1 MTGRLAGDDL
11 AITLTNVGADRVKQV
26 KALAGRSARLR
37 AHRFVV
43 EGPQGVREAVR
54 FAAASVLDVYLTAAA
69 HARNPEIAAE
79 AAAAGLRVYGC
90 SPEVAGAMSGD
101 AQGVIAVVGLER
113 AEGATLPVAPK
124 LVAILADARD
134 PGNAGTVIRAAD
146 AAGADA
152 IILAGE
158 SVEATNPK
166 VLRSSAGSFFHLP
179 VIEGLTLAEAV
190 TAARAAGLR
199 ILATD
204 GSGRVELGDGGASDA
219 SLAAPTAWVFGNEA
233 RGLSSADLAL
243 ADATVRIPM
252 YGRAESL
259 NLGAAATLC
268 LFASASAHRAG
279 ENTPAH
285 RARLDA
291 TP

>member
-1 MTGRLAGDDL
+1 V
-11 AITLTNVGADRVKQV
+11 ITLSNTGADRIKQV
-26 KALAGRSARLR
+26 RALAGRSARLR
-37 AHRFVV
+37 ARRFVV

-54 FAAASVLDVYLTAAA
+54 FAAPAVLDVYLTGAAN
-69 HARNPEIAAE
+69 ARHPEIASKAL
-79 AAAAGLRVYGC
+79 AAGLRVYGC
-90 SPEVAGAMSGD
+90 SPEVADAMSGD
-101 AQGVIAVVGLER
+101 GQGVIAVVGLEH
-113 AEGATLPVAPK
+113 AEGAALPPSPR

-152 IILAGE
+152 VILGGE

-166 VLRSSAGSFFHLP
+166 VLRSSAGSYFHLP
-179 VIEGLTLAEAV
+179 VIEGLTLEEAV

-199 ILATD
+199 ILAAD
-204 GSGRVELGDGGASDA
+204 GSGDAVLGSNAASAPDVA
-219 SLAAPTAWVFGNEA
+219 EPTAWIFGNEA
-233 RGLSSADLAL
+233 RGLSRQDLAL
-243 ADATVRIPM
+243 ADSVVRIPM

-268 LFASASAHRAG
+268 LFASAAAHHAST
-279 ENTPAH
+279 E
-285 RARLDA
+285 A

>member
-1 MTGRLAGDDL
+1 VNGRPAGPDL
-11 AITLTNVGADRVKQV
+11 AITLSIVGADRVKQV
-26 KALAGRSARLR
+26 RALAGRSARLR

-54 FAAASVLDVYLTAAA
+54 FAAPAVLDVYLTSAAN
-69 HARNPEIAAE
+69 ARSPEIASE
-79 AAAAGLRVYGC
+79 ALAAGLRVYGC
-90 SPEVAGAMSGD
+90 TPDVADAMSGD
-101 AQGVIAVVGLER
+101 AQGVLAVVGLEW
-113 AEGATLPVAPK
+113 AGGAAIPSSPR
-124 LVAILADARD
+124 LVAILADVRD

-152 IILAGE
+152 VILTGE

-166 VLRSSAGSFFHLP
+166 VLRSSAGSYFHLP
-179 VIEGLTLAEAV
+179 VIEGVTLAGAV

-204 GSGRVELGDGGASDA
+204 GSGDAVLGAGPANGPD
-219 SLAAPTAWVFGNEA
+219 LTEPTAWIFGNEA
-233 RGLSSADLAL
+233 HGLSRQDLAL
-243 ADATVRIPM
+243 ADSVVRIPM

-268 LFASASAHRAG
+268 LFASASGHRSSA
-279 ENTPAH
+279 
-285 RARLDA
+285 DA
-291 TP
+291 VP

>member
-1 MTGRLAGDDL
+1 VTGRHAGDDL
-11 AITLTNVGADRVKQV
+11 AITLSNVGADRVKQV
-26 KALAGRSARLR
+26 RALAGRSARLR

-43 EGPQGVREAVR
+43 EGPQCVREAVR
-54 FAAASVLDVYLTAAA
+54 FAAGSVLDVYVTSAA
-69 HARNPEIAAE
+69 HARSPEIAAE

-90 SPEVAGAMSGD
+90 SPEVAEAMSGD

-113 AEGATLPVAPK
+113 AEGAEFPSTPR

-152 IILAGE
+152 VMLAGE

-179 VIEGLTLAEAV
+179 VVEGHSLAEAV
-190 TAARAAGLR
+190 AVARAAGLR

-204 GSGRVELGDGGASDA
+204 GAGRVALGDGAASAA
-219 SLAAPTAWVFGNEA
+219 SLAAPTAWMFGNEA
-233 RGLSSADLAL
+233 RGLSPEDLAL

-268 LFASASAHRAG
+268 LFASAAAHRASADN
-279 ENTPAH
+279 EP
-285 RARLDA
+285 
-291 TP
+291 

>member
-1 MTGRLAGDDL
+1 MTGRPAGPDL
-11 AITLTNVGADRVKQV
+11 AITLSNVGADRIKQV
-26 KALAGRSARLR
+26 RALAGRSARLR

-54 FAAASVLDVYLTAAA
+54 FAAPAVLDVYLTSAANV
-69 HARNPEIAAE
+69 RSPEIASE
-79 AAAAGLRVYGC
+79 ALAAGLRVHGC
-90 SPEVAGAMSGD
+90 SPEVAEAMSGD
-101 AQGVIAVVGLER
+101 AQGVLAVVGLEW
-113 AEGATLPVAPK
+113 AEGAAIATSPR

-152 IILAGE
+152 VIIAGE

-166 VLRSSAGSFFHLP
+166 VLRSSAGSYFHLP
-179 VIEGLTLAEAV
+179 VIEGVTLEQAV
-190 TAARAAGLR
+190 TSARAAGLR

-204 GSGRVELGDGGASDA
+204 GSGDAVLGSGPASGPD
-219 SLAAPTAWVFGNEA
+219 LTEPTAWVFGNEA
-233 RGLSSADLAL
+233 RGLSRQDLAL
-243 ADATVRIPM
+243 ADSIVRIPM

-268 LFASASAHRAG
+268 LFASAAAHRAS
-279 ENTPAH
+279 TDIAP
-285 RARLDA
+285 
-291 TP
+291 

>member
-1 MTGRLAGDDL
+1 MTGRPAGDDL
-11 AITLTNVGADRVKQV
+11 AITLTNVGADRIKQV
-26 KALAGRSARLR
+26 KALAGRSSRLR

-54 FAAASVLDVYLTAAA
+54 FAADSVLDVYLTAAA
-69 HARNPEIAAE
+69 HARSPEIAAE

-90 SPEVAGAMSGD
+90 SPEVAEAMSGD

-113 AEGATLPVAPK
+113 AEGAELPARAR

-152 IILAGE
+152 VILAGE
-158 SVEATNPK
+158 SVEGTNPK
-166 VLRSSAGSFFHLP
+166 VLRASAGSYFHLP
-179 VIEGLTLAEAV
+179 VIEGLSLAEAV

-204 GSGRVELGDGGASDA
+204 GSGKLALGEGAASAA
-219 SLAAPTAWVFGNEA
+219 SLEAPTAWIFGNEA
-233 RGLSSADLAL
+233 RGLSPADLAL

-268 LFASASAHRAG
+268 LFASAAAHRAAAD
-279 ENTPAH
+279 TQ
-285 RARLDA
+285 D
-291 TP
+291 